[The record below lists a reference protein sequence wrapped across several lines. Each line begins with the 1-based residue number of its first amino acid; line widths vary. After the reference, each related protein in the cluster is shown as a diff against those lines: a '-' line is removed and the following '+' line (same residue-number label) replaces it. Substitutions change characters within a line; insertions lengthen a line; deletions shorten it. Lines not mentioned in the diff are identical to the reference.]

1 MQSSKV
7 VRNVR
12 IFRYDPVKGG
22 EGTFQSYQLTID
34 NPETT
39 TILDV
44 LLRIQKEQD
53 PSISFRFA
61 CRVNMCGSCG
71 MVINGREGL
80 ACKTNVCDLPADQDI
95 TLRPL
100 NHFPV
105 IKDLL
110 VDMGPFFSKY
120 EDALPFFEPA
130 EKRTEPYVI
139 KPDTPERV
147 DIGMAT
153 DCIACGC
160 CVSSC
165 TMVDSHDSYC
175 GPAALNRAF
184 TLLADK
190 RHSIT
195 EVATL
200 TGFTHPTY
208 FATAFREMYGISPS
222 EYMERHIGQDKTKD
236 GIFCTKGQ

>member
-80 ACKTNVCDLPADQDI
+80 ACKTNVCDLPANQDI
-95 TLRPL
+95 TLRP
-100 NHFPV
+100 
-105 IKDLL
+105 
-110 VDMGPFFSKY
+110 
-120 EDALPFFEPA
+120 
-130 EKRTEPYVI
+130 
-139 KPDTPERV
+139 
-147 DIGMAT
+147 
-153 DCIACGC
+153 
-160 CVSSC
+160 
-165 TMVDSHDSYC
+165 
-175 GPAALNRAF
+175 
-184 TLLADK
+184 
-190 RHSIT
+190 
-195 EVATL
+195 
-200 TGFTHPTY
+200 
-208 FATAFREMYGISPS
+208 
-222 EYMERHIGQDKTKD
+222 
-236 GIFCTKGQ
+236 